1 MLFTFPSR
9 YSSAIGHRRVFRLGG
24 WSPQLPTGF
33 HVSGGTQEPVGSPCG
48 FAYGALTLSRRPSQA
63 VPLPRGFVTARRPAL
78 QPRRGRSARR
88 FGLFPVRSPLL
99 GESRLISLPLGT
111 EMFQFPRLP
120 PPRLCVRRGVPGL
133 WSRRVRPFGDPR
145 VWRACAPNRGL
156 SQLVTSFV
164 GFLCQ
169 GIHRV
174 RLPSSLRWPR
184 TYTYVAPGAFAPGA
198 IRCDLLEK
206 RKLFVFVTLCGSQG
220 TARASPRDRTL
231 RAGRGERQASAGSG
245 GIARAPSPPQ
255 GACSLERR

>member
-33 HVSGGTQEPVGSPCG
+33 HVSGGTQGPVGSPCG

-88 FGLFPVRSPLL
+88 FGLIPVRSPLL

-174 RLPSSLRWPR
+174 RLPSSLRWLVR
-184 TYTYVAPGAFAPGA
+184 TH
-198 IRCDLLEK
+198 
-206 RKLFVFVTLCGSQG
+206 
-220 TARASPRDRTL
+220 TL
-231 RAGRGERQASAGSG
+231 RPG
-245 GIARAPSPPQ
+245 PSPPARSDAIFLKKENFRLCHAMRLS
-255 GACSLERR
+255 GYGEGEPSGPDTARRARREAAVSGTGRNRPRPSGRRAP

>member
-33 HVSGGTQEPVGSPCG
+33 HVSGGTQAPVGSPCG

-156 SQLVTSFV
+156 SQLVTSFF

-174 RLPSSLRWPR
+174 RLPSSLRWLVR
-184 TYTYVAPGAFAPGA
+184 TH
-198 IRCDLLEK
+198 
-206 RKLFVFVTLCGSQG
+206 
-220 TARASPRDRTL
+220 TL
-231 RAGRGERQASAGSG
+231 RPG
-245 GIARAPSPPQ
+245 PSPPARSDAIFLKKENFRLCHAMRLS
-255 GACSLERR
+255 GYGEGEPSGPDTARRARREAAVSGTGRNRPRPSGRRAP

>member
-1 MLFTFPSR
+1 MLFRSLCSHPLWRHFPEASPHTQGTMSR
-9 YSSAIGHRRVFRLGG
+9 SYNPSDA
-24 WSPQLPTGF
+24 SPQ
-33 HVSGGTQEPVGSPCG
+33 
-48 FAYGALTLSRRPSQA
+48 
-63 VPLPRGFVTARRPAL
+63 
-78 QPRRGRSARR
+78 RR

-231 RAGRGERQASAGSG
+231 RAGRGERRPSAGPG
-245 GIARAPSPPQ
+245 GLARAPSPSREMPKETKIFFSAMVAPFRI
-255 GACSLERR
+255 GVAR